1 MSAVRVTIFARRWRS
16 NPLRRRTDVLEAW
29 VGAVAVVL
37 MLLTGSAVGWVTGS
51 LAHEALRHTVREQQL
66 HRHLVT
72 ATAVRNLP
80 VSVTETDRETAAGR
94 EGHHRVIARWA
105 APDGRAQYSGVVAVR
120 QNTPEGRQFPLW
132 TDDRGRIS
140 GRPMD
145 DETAAVH
152 AVLAG
157 AAAAAV
163 VAGLLEGA
171 RRLVVWRLMQRRY
184 AQWDRAWEQAGHT
197 WGRADAGS

>member
-1 MSAVRVTIFARRWRS
+1 MRATIFARRWRL

-37 MLLTGSAVGWVTGS
+37 MLLTGSAIGWVTGS
-51 LAHEALRHTVREQQL
+51 LAHQALRQTVREQRL

-72 ATAVRNLP
+72 ATALRNLP
-80 VSVTETDRETAAGR
+80 VRATETDRETAAGR
-94 EGHHRVIARWA
+94 EGHHRVVARWPS
-105 APDGRAQYSGVVAVR
+105 PDGHRQFSGVVAVR
-120 QNTPEGRQFPLW
+120 QQTRAGQRFPLW
-132 TDDRGRIS
+132 TDDRGRIA

-145 DETAAVH
+145 NDTATVH

-157 AAAAAV
+157 AAAAAGA
-163 VAGLLEGA
+163 AGLVEVG
-171 RRLVVWRLMQRRY
+171 RRLVVWRIVQRRY

-197 WGRADAGS
+197 WGRAGAGS